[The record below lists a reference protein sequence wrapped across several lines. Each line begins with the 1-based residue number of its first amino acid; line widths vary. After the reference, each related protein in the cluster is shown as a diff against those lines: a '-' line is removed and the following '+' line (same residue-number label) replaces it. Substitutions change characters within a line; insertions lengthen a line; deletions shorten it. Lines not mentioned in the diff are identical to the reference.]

1 MNRPTTAREALIAE
15 ALGEVASLL
24 DRVETLMSSM
34 DAGRVALAHAGAA
47 LDQRLSV
54 FEAGMSCVTQQDKT
68 KTVEHI
74 VRRTDE
80 AARQS
85 IEVQTR
91 SMHEA
96 ARLAFTAQLEPTL
109 ARLTNSLQRLIQRVD
124 RPWDHWLTHAATAVS
139 SAAITWFVAA
149 TFGIR

>member
-34 DAGRVALAHAGAA
+34 DAGRVALAHAGAV
-47 LDQRLSV
+47 LDQRLSA
-54 FEAGMSCVTQQDKT
+54 FEVGMAGVMQQAKT

-74 VRRTDE
+74 ARRTDE

-96 ARLAFTAQLEPTL
+96 ARLAFTAQLETTL
-109 ARLTNSLQRLIQRVD
+109 ARLTNSLQRLIQRAD
-124 RPWDHWLTHAATAVS
+124 RPWDHWLTHAATAVF
-139 SAAITWFVAA
+139 SAALTWFLAT